1 MLKTN
6 TGLWLKIA
14 IFATGVSGLTSEFI
28 LSTLASYFIGNVIV
42 QWTIVLSIMLFA
54 MGIGSRMSRLVTKRL
69 LLAFLFIEFS
79 LSVLISFSPLL
90 VYALAAKTEFISIII
105 YILALSVGFCIGFEI
120 PLATRLNE
128 THESLNKNISNI
140 MSWDY
145 IGSLIGGLLF
155 AFWGLPE
162 LGITNTAFV
171 FGTLNFIVA
180 ILLFWNYRSMLI
192 TEKKWISTSICV
204 LAVILSAGFASSG
217 EIILYG
223 EQSRYKDKIV
233 YQEQSKYQHITVT
246 QWKEHYW
253 LYINGNQQLSTFD
266 EFLYHEPMVHPIMAL
281 TPEHKNILIIGGGD
295 GFNVKELLKYEEVST
310 ITLVDLD
317 PAMTK
322 LGKEFDG
329 IVKYNESALQNPKVT
344 IVNDDGFTFLEKSE
358 MYYDI
363 IIVDLPDAKTI
374 EINKLY
380 SLEFYHLAHHA
391 LRPNGHIITQAGS
404 PYYAT
409 KAFYCIDKTMK
420 TAGFTNLQMHNQVLT
435 LGEWGWILGSK
446 KYTKEQMIKQLKQAS
461 YKNLNNKWLNK
472 EAIDLITSFGKP
484 LTDTSQVEINTI
496 NSPMLYKYYLD
507 GNWDMY

>member
-1 MLKTN
+1 MIKTKSFWLKT
-6 TGLWLKIA
+6 A
-14 IFATGVSGLTSEFI
+14 IFATGISGLTSEFI
-28 LSTLASYFIGNVIV
+28 LSTLGSYFIGNAIV
-42 QWTIVLSIMLFA
+42 QWTVVLSIMLFA
-54 MGIGSRMSRLVTKRL
+54 MGIGSRISRLVTKHIL
-69 LLAFLFIEFS
+69 LTFLTIEFL
-79 LSVLISFSPLL
+79 LSILISFSPLF
-90 VYALAAKTEFISIII
+90 VYAIAAKTEFISIII
-105 YILALSVGFCIGFEI
+105 YTLALLVGFCIGFEI
-120 PLATRLNE
+120 PLATRLNQQYE
-128 THESLNKNISNI
+128 PLNKNISNI

-171 FGTLNFIVA
+171 FGTLNFIA
-180 ILLFWNYRSMLI
+180 AGLLFWNYKSELI
-192 TEKKWISTSICV
+192 TEKKWVISSIVV
-204 LAVILSAGFASSG
+204 LIFILSVGFTVSDDIVLHS
-217 EIILYG
+217 

-233 YQEQSKYQHITVT
+233 YQEQSKYQQITVT

-295 GFNVKELLKYEEVST
+295 GFNVKELLKYDDVNT

-317 PAMTK
+317 PAMTR
-322 LGKEFDG
+322 LGKEFQG
-329 IVKYNESALQNPKVT
+329 IVKYNEAALHDPKVT
-344 IVNDDGFTFLEKSE
+344 IINDDGFTFLETNQVF
-358 MYYDI
+358 YDVI
-363 IIVDLPDAKTI
+363 IIDLPDAKTI
-374 EINKLY
+374 DINKLY
-380 SLEFYHLAHHA
+380 SLEFYHLAYQA

-420 TAGFTNLQMHNQVLT
+420 AAGFSCLPLHNQVLT

-446 KYTKEQMIKQLKQAS
+446 KNTKAQMIKRLKQAS
-461 YKNLNNKWLNK
+461 YKHLNNKWFNK
-472 EAIDLITSFGKP
+472 EAINLITSFGKP
-484 LTDTSQVEINTI
+484 LVDTSLVEINTI

>member
-1 MLKTN
+1 MLKIKK
-6 TGLWLKIA
+6 GFWLKIA
-14 IFATGVSGLTSEFI
+14 IFATGISGLTSEFI

-54 MGIGSRMSRLVTKRL
+54 MGIGSRMSRFITKRIL
-69 LLAFLFIEFS
+69 LTFLWIEFS
-79 LSVLISFSPLL
+79 LSLLISFSPLL
-90 VYALAAKTEFISIII
+90 VYALASKTEFIHSVI
-105 YILALSVGFCIGFEI
+105 YTLALLVGFCIGFEI

-128 THESLNKNISNI
+128 TYEPLNKNISNI

-162 LGITNTAFV
+162 LGITNTAFT
-171 FGTLNFIVA
+171 FGALNLSVA
-180 ILLFWNYRSMLI
+180 ILLFWNYRSALFK
-192 TEKKWISTSICV
+192 EKKWMIASVLVLISLLSIGFYKSDDIV
-204 LAVILSAGFASSG
+204 LYS
-217 EIILYG
+217 

-233 YQEQSKYQHITVT
+233 YQKQSKYQHITVT

-295 GFNVKELLKYEEVST
+295 GFNVKEILKYEDVKT
-310 ITLVDLD
+310 ITVVDLD
-317 PAMTK
+317 PAMTR
-322 LGKEFDG
+322 LGKEFEG
-329 IVKYNESALQNPKVT
+329 IVKYNESALSHAKVT
-344 IVNDDGFTFLEKSE
+344 VLNEDGFTFLEKNE
-358 MYYDI
+358 TFYDI
-363 IIVDLPDAKTI
+363 IMIDLPDAKTI

-380 SLEFYHLAHHA
+380 SLEFYRLAHHA

-420 TAGFTNLQMHNQVLT
+420 EANFTNLQLHNQILT
-435 LGEWGWILGSK
+435 LGEWGWIIGSK
-446 KYTKEQMIKQLKQAS
+446 KYTKEQMVKIVKQTS
-461 YKNLNNKWLNK
+461 YKNLNNKWLTK

-484 LTDTSQVEINTI
+484 LIDTVNVQINTI

>member
-1 MLKTN
+1 MFKAKKS
-6 TGLWLKIA
+6 LWLKIA
-14 IFATGVSGLTSEFI
+14 IFATGISGLTSEFI

-54 MGIGSRMSRLVTKRL
+54 MGVGSRMSRLVSKRL
-69 LLAFLFIEFS
+69 LLAFLIIEFT
-79 LSVLISFSPLL
+79 LSILITFSPLII
-90 VYALAAKTEFISIII
+90 YALAAQTEFIHIVV
-105 YILALSVGFCIGFEI
+105 YFLALAVGFCIGFEI

-128 THESLNKNISNI
+128 SHESLNRNISNI

-171 FGTLNFIVA
+171 FGALNFVVA
-180 ILLFWNYRSMLI
+180 ILLFWNYRDTLSI
-192 TEKKWISTSICV
+192 DKKWITVSVMVIASLLSLGYVTSTD
-204 LAVILSAGFASSG
+204 
-217 EIILYG
+217 IIWYG

-233 YQEQSKYQHITVT
+233 YQEQSKYQKITVT

-281 TPEHKNILIIGGGD
+281 TPQHKNILIIGGGD
-295 GFNVKELLKYEEVST
+295 GFNVKELLKYPDVET

-317 PAMTK
+317 PAMTR
-322 LGKEFDG
+322 LGTDFEG
-329 IVKYNESALQNPKVT
+329 MVKYNDGALKDPKVT
-344 IVNDDGFTFLEKSE
+344 IINDDGFDFLEKSDAF
-358 MYYDI
+358 YDI

-374 EINKLY
+374 DINKLY
-380 SLEFYHLAHHA
+380 TLEFYNLAFHS
-391 LRPNGHIITQAGS
+391 LRPQGHFITQAGS

-409 KAFYCIDKTMK
+409 KAFYCIDKTMTK
-420 TAGFTNLQMHNQVLT
+420 AGFNNLQMHNQILT
-435 LGEWGWILGSK
+435 LGEWGWVIGSK
-446 KYTKEQMIKQLKQAS
+446 SYNKDQMIRRLQES
-461 YKNLNNKWLNK
+461 PYEHLNNKWLNK
-472 EAIDLITSFGKP
+472 ESIDLMTSFGKP
-484 LTDTSQVEINTI
+484 LKDTTGIELNTI